1 MINDAKHFFLVL
13 CGHLHNFMKNLFKSF
28 AHVYVSSS
36 FIFELW
42 EYLKESEQNLS
53 ERCNA
58 NIFSLRCTC
67 YCSVTHSCLTLCK
80 PMDCSTLSFPV
91 HRHLIDW
98 YSYIFN
104 QQNLKIF

>member
-1 MINDAKHFFLVL
+1 MINDVKHFFLVL

-58 NIFSLRCTC
+58 FLSEMYLLLFS
-67 YCSVTHSCLTLCK
+67 HSF
-80 PMDCSTLSFPV
+80 MS
-91 HRHLIDW
+91 
-98 YSYIFN
+98 YSL
-104 QQNLKIF
+104 QAHGL